1 MDNKIGIQELAAAIA
16 KVREIDGSEAEIF
29 CRSVFEVVSEFL
41 VKDKLVK
48 IKGLGTFKLI

>member
-41 VKDKLVK
+41 VMLPVQPL
-48 IKGLGTFKLI
+48 ILPTFLMSG